1 MNQNQSEPE
10 VQDTHNFWILVN
22 EMGCSG
28 AWKEADREKN
38 MAQRFEKEI
47 CKPTMGSEFFLWT
60 HVSC

>member
-1 MNQNQSEPE
+1 MKWVAQEPGKK
-10 VQDTHNFWILVN
+10 QI
-22 EMGCSG
+22 G
-28 AWKEADREKN
+28 KKN